1 MYKAFISYSHQD
13 KQWAEWLHSQLERF
27 RLPSHIAK
35 SLGQPQ
41 AIGKIFRDREELSSG
56 QNLAEHIQHALS
68 ESENLL
74 VICSPAAVDS
84 PWVRAEIE
92 HFQSL
97 GRRNNIFC
105 LLVEGGDD
113 SFPLP
118 LTQDESG
125 ASIVPLAADPRDWAD
140 GKRLA
145 LLKLVAGMLTLRL
158 DDLVQ
163 RDRQRRRQRN
173 IASITA
179 GVALVGI
186 TLFGYINALEQ
197 RFQRQQAEKLAGFVL
212 DLGTKLEG
220 RLDIESQIAIN
231 TEGLNYLQQQD
242 PSELSPESLARVA
255 LAYRQLGLAQQ
266 AQKLDAKE
274 NFQFSLHLLTELAK
288 QDPVQFLFEQGQAF
302 FHLGADYFYNDD
314 YASAAPY
321 FNEYFEINQLLYDAD
336 PQNPKFRAELLNAS
350 SSLLALELQFS
361 PTSPKTQQLVITTS
375 NYIETIANQR
385 NTTFDSMTFLALSGA
400 NDWIGEYYKIQGKK
414 EEYFG
419 ALYTSSIFLSEALAQ
434 DPANLQLTEM
444 MLESELKLGLI
455 TEDTSVKQEYF
466 NKGLARVNKLRVI
479 DEANEHWKEYEVKI
493 TSELAKLAAF
503 KNDG

>member
-1 MYKAFISYSHQD
+1 MYKAFISYSHHD

-145 LLKLVAGMLTLRL
+145 LLKLVAGMFALRL

-179 GVALVGI
+179 GVAVVGI

-242 PSELSPESLARVA
+242 TSELSPESLARVA
-255 LAYRQLGLAQQ
+255 LAYRQLGLARQAQQQ
-266 AQKLDAKE
+266 AASEDFKYSL
-274 NFQFSLHLLTELAK
+274 NLFSELAAA
-288 QDPVQFLFEQGQAF
+288 DPVNYLFEKGQAAF
-302 FHLGADYFYNDD
+302 YVGADYFYGGNTIE
-314 YASAAPY
+314 AAPY
-321 FNEYFEINQLLYDAD
+321 FTEYVDISKQLYEAAPLNA
-336 PQNPKFRAELLNAS
+336 QFQAELLNS
-350 SSLLALELQFS
+350 QSTMLALELERNHESSEAFKQVND
-361 PTSPKTQQLVITTS
+361 TQNI
-375 NYIETIANQR
+375 IETITSRKSDQYTSDTFIALAN
-385 NTTFDSMTFLALSGA
+385 AY
-400 NDWIGEYYKIQGKK
+400 DWIGEYYKLNGKL

-419 ALYTSSIFLSEALAQ
+419 SNYTRSLFIEEAFNK
-434 DPANLQLTEM
+434 DPANMQLAELLM
-444 MLESELKLGLI
+444 DSEFKLGRI
-455 TEDTSVKQEYF
+455 IQDTEVKRRYF
-466 NKGLARVNKLRVI
+466 EKSLARLRELRVI
-479 DEANEHWKEYEVKI
+479 DAANEDWRMYEEKL
-493 TSELAKLAAF
+493 TEELAKLAP
-503 KNDG
+503 